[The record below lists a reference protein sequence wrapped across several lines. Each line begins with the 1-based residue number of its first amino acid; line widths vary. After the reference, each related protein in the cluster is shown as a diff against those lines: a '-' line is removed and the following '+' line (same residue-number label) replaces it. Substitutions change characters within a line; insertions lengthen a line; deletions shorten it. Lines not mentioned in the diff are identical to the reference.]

1 MYKLTRPD
9 GLDFYTGTI
18 NYRDAIGSIIRI
30 IDYDRPESGACGK
43 GLHASRNPND
53 CFIGGGIPCA
63 AFRVNGIQR
72 IAGDK
77 HKSRYRGLK
86 IIEEILDLDTLFGWK
101 YSIASDPVNP
111 FAVDPPKITDSHIA
125 LLKEWDLVRAS
136 VAASVSFSEAGSVVA
151 AGAIGVSS
159 SVMASVSTA
168 VNSFVVDSLRGSSLR
183 AFLLMESVE
192 RSLRA
197 FPPMESV
204 EGSLWASVV
213 ASAWAYMGSLFPN
226 IKKWKYISHKKG
238 VYPYQSCVDLWNM
251 GLVPSFDGKTWRLH
265 GGKDSGILYERH

>member
-1 MYKLTRPD
+1 L
-9 GLDFYTGTI
+9 FYRG
-18 NYRDAIGSIIRI
+18 RDPLRCL
-30 IDYDRPESGACGK
+30 SG
-43 GLHASRNPND
+43 H
-53 CFIGGGIPCA
+53 
-63 AFRVNGIQR
+63 GIQR

-125 LLKEWDLVRAS
+125 LLKEWDLVRA
-136 VAASVSFSEAGSVVA
+136 EAGSVVA

-204 EGSLWASVV
+204 EGSLRASVV